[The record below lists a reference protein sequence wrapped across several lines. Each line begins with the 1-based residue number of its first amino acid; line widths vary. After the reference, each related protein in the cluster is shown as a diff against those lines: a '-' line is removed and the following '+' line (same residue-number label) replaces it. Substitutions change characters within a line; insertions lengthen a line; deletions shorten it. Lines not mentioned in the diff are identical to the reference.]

1 MERSPDVESLVDELA
16 SAMQARDVAALEQ
29 TLSKAEGSVMI
40 GSDATEYVRDVGT
53 MLQMM
58 RDSISEESSMS
69 ISFGEVRSY
78 AEGSVG
84 WFDGT
89 GKWER
94 DGQSV
99 DFRLTGVTHEEDGC
113 WRIVQGHVSIGVPND
128 KMFDPLLRSEAV
140 AS

>member
-1 MERSPDVESLVDELA
+1 MERSPDVEGLVDELA
-16 SAMQARDVAALEQ
+16 SAMQARDVTALER
-29 TLSKAEGSVMI
+29 TLSKTEGSVMI

-58 RDSISEESSMS
+58 RDSVAEESGMS
-69 ISFGEVRSY
+69 LSFGEVRSY

-89 GKWER
+89 GNWER

-99 DFRLTGVTHEEDGC
+99 DFRLTGVAHEEDGR

-128 KMFDPLLRSEAV
+128 HMFDPLFRGEAV
-140 AS
+140 AT